1 MIEDKENSMKYADLI
16 QTLSLEE
23 KAALMSGKSVWETQD
38 YPEKGIPSIFLS
50 DGPHGIR
57 KQEGEGDHLGLNAS
71 IPATCFPTAA
81 TLANSWDVDL
91 VEQVGQGLGAE
102 ANSLGVNVILGP
114 GLNIKR
120 SPLCGRNFEYYSED
134 PYQTGKL
141 AAAMI
146 RGIQSQGV
154 AATPKHFAVNSQEL
168 RRMASD
174 SVVDERTLREIYL
187 TGFEIA
193 VREGKPQ
200 ALMSAYNKINGI
212 YANEDKRLLI
222 DILRDEWGF
231 TGFVVSDWG
240 GSNDHVL
247 GVENGSHLEMPG
259 TKKVGQ
265 KEIIDA
271 VKSGRLSEKVLDERV
286 DELLSLVL
294 DLAKTERQSVD
305 YARQHELARKAASE
319 SIVLLKNQDDIL
331 PLSSDINIALIGDFA
346 KNPRYQGAG
355 SSLINT
361 RQLEKTVDCVKDY
374 PLTII
379 GYEQGYQRVDKED
392 KDLLDNAV
400 KLAQKAEVILYYMG
414 LDEMS
419 ESEGLDRR
427 HLSLPKNQLD
437 LLEVLVQTGKKIVV
451 VLSAGSVVDMSWDR
465 NVHGILHGYLS
476 GEAGAT
482 AMLDA
487 LTGRVNPSG
496 KLSETYPVGLTDI
509 PSSANYPA
517 EGEFALYKEALYVGY
532 RYFTS
537 VDKPVKYPFG
547 YGMSYTS
554 FAYDQLEV
562 SEAGAAI
569 TVTNIGS
576 VAGAEVVQLY
586 VGKEDSQIYRPT
598 KELKG
603 FNKVYL
609 KAGESKR
616 IFIPFDTYTFRYFNR
631 QTGQFEVEGG
641 SYLLYIG
648 ASSSDIRIVGE
659 IIQEGTSENF
669 PISEQLPSYLAVQ
682 VEAVSNREFSQ
693 LLGRPV
699 PEELW
704 QVGQELGMN
713 DPVLKLQF
721 AKSVLARFVHK
732 VLAGLLKKAE
742 RKGTPDLNLLFL
754 YNMPFRAMAKM
765 TGDLL
770 DRAMVEG
777 ILMIANGHF
786 FKGLVQL
793 WRAYRT
799 KIKYQKQLS

>member
-1 MIEDKENSMKYADLI
+1 MKYADLI

-81 TLANSWDVDL
+81 TLANSWDVNL

-212 YANEDKRLLI
+212 YANEDKRLLV

-294 DLAKTERQSVD
+294 DLVKTERQSVD

-496 KLSETYPVGLTDI
+496 KLSETYPVGLKDI

-517 EGEFALYKEALYVGY
+517 EEEFALYKEALYVGY

-721 AKSVLARFVHK
+721 AKSALARFVHK

>member
-1 MIEDKENSMKYADLI
+1 MKYADLI

-346 KNPRYQGAG
+346 KKPRYQGAG

-437 LLEVLVQTGKKIVV
+437 LLEVLVQTGKKVVV

-682 VEAVSNREFSQ
+682 VEAVSNREFSL

-732 VLAGLLKKAE
+732 VLEGLLKKAE
-742 RKGTPDLNLLFL
+742 QKGTPDLNLLFL

>member
-1 MIEDKENSMKYADLI
+1 MKYADLI

-38 YPEKGIPSIFLS
+38 YPKKGIPSIFLS

-81 TLANSWDVDL
+81 TLANSWDVNL

-222 DILRDEWGF
+222 DLLRDEWGF

-271 VKSGRLSEKVLDERV
+271 VKSGRLSEKVLNERV

-437 LLEVLVQTGKKIVV
+437 LLEVLVQTGKKVVV

>member
-1 MIEDKENSMKYADLI
+1 MKYADLI

-437 LLEVLVQTGKKIVV
+437 LLEVLVQTGKKVVV

-517 EGEFALYKEALYVGY
+517 EEEFALYKEALYVGY

-682 VEAVSNREFSQ
+682 VEAVSNREFSL

-777 ILMIANGHF
+777 VLMIANGHF

>member
-1 MIEDKENSMKYADLI
+1 MKYADLI

>member
-1 MIEDKENSMKYADLI
+1 MKYADLI

-437 LLEVLVQTGKKIVV
+437 LLEVLVQTGKKVVV

>member
-1 MIEDKENSMKYADLI
+1 MKYADLI

-509 PSSANYPA
+509 PSSENYPA

-537 VDKPVKYPFG
+537 IDKPVKYPFG

>member
-1 MIEDKENSMKYADLI
+1 MKYADLI

-682 VEAVSNREFSQ
+682 VEAVSNREFSL

>member
-1 MIEDKENSMKYADLI
+1 MKYADLI

-23 KAALMSGKSVWETQD
+23 KAALMSGKSVWETQN

-392 KDLLDNAV
+392 KELLDNAV

-437 LLEVLVQTGKKIVV
+437 LLEVLVQTGKKVVV

-682 VEAVSNREFSQ
+682 VEAVSNREFSL

>member
-1 MIEDKENSMKYADLI
+1 MKYADLI

-81 TLANSWDVDL
+81 TLANSWDMDL

>member
-1 MIEDKENSMKYADLI
+1 MKYADLI

-57 KQEGEGDHLGLNAS
+57 KQEGEGDHLGLNVS

-81 TLANSWDVDL
+81 TLANSWDVNL

-392 KDLLDNAV
+392 KELLDNAV

-682 VEAVSNREFSQ
+682 VEAVSNREFSL

>member
-1 MIEDKENSMKYADLI
+1 MKYADLI

-742 RKGTPDLNLLFL
+742 RKGTPNLNLLFL

>member
-1 MIEDKENSMKYADLI
+1 MKYADLI

-57 KQEGEGDHLGLNAS
+57 KQEGEGDHLGLNTS

-496 KLSETYPVGLTDI
+496 KLSETYPIGLTDI

-732 VLAGLLKKAE
+732 VLVGLLKKAE

>member
-1 MIEDKENSMKYADLI
+1 MKYADLI

-392 KDLLDNAV
+392 KELLDNAV

-437 LLEVLVQTGKKIVV
+437 LLEVLVQTGKKVVV

-682 VEAVSNREFSQ
+682 VEAVSNREFSL

>member
-1 MIEDKENSMKYADLI
+1 MKYADLI

-496 KLSETYPVGLTDI
+496 KLSETYPIGLTDI

-682 VEAVSNREFSQ
+682 VEAVSNREFSL